1 MIIPPVLKIVPDDRM
16 GEWGETWREEEEE
29 PVAIEQNADVV
40 LLAASLVVVP
50 AVRFSALSL
59 RWCIF
64 HVGVF

>member
-1 MIIPPVLKIVPDDRM
+1 M
-16 GEWGETWREEEEE
+16 GEWGETWREEEET
-29 PVAIEQNADVV
+29 VAIEQNADVV